1 MKKKR
6 NPLSE
11 ELKEEEGLKT
21 TEKEALEILDYF
33 VMNGVEILRGNPIYV
48 NGLKRLIPDE
58 DLKESFGDNSKKN
71 KKIRSF
77 RKP

>member
-33 VMNGVEILRGNPIYV
+33 VMNGVEILRGNPIFV

-58 DLKESFGDNSKKN
+58 KSRNFP
-71 KKIRSF
+71 
-77 RKP
+77 KP